1 MTEYNRRRIMT
12 RDGDF
17 DFGNRSRLGNAK
29 DDLNVS
35 IKYARKAL
43 NDLTHTEDDN
53 RATARKIREAIN
65 TLYEAK
71 DMVSD
76 DKGYQSKYGDSCDEC
91 RIVKRADSYL
101 VMKGNKVIAE
111 YEDLDRAKRNL
122 RMLKEGR
129 AHDGKRKC

>member
-1 MTEYNRRRIMT
+1 MIKYNKRIIA

-29 DDLNVS
+29 DDIDVS
-35 IKYARKAL
+35 IRYARKAL
-43 NDLTHTEDDN
+43 NDLTHTEN

-65 TLYEAK
+65 TLYEAR

-76 DKGYQSKYGDSCDEC
+76 DEGYQSKYGDSCDEC

-122 RMLKEGR
+122 RMLKEGYT
-129 AHDGKRKC
+129 HDGKRKC

>member
-1 MTEYNRRRIMT
+1 MIKYNKRIIA

-29 DDLNVS
+29 DDIDAS
-35 IKYARKAL
+35 IRYARKAL

-65 TLYEAK
+65 TLYEAR

-76 DKGYQSKYGDSCDEC
+76 DEGYQSKYGDSCDEC
-91 RIVKRADSYL
+91 RIVKRSNSYI

-111 YEDLDRAKRNL
+111 YGDLDLAKRFL
-122 RMLKEGR
+122 RMLKER
-129 AHDGKRKC
+129 RTHDGKRKC

>member
-1 MTEYNRRRIMT
+1 MIKYNKRIIA
-12 RDGDF
+12 RDEDF

-29 DDLNVS
+29 DDIDTS
-35 IKYARKAL
+35 IRYARKAL
-43 NDLTHTEDDN
+43 NDLIRTEDDN

-76 DKGYQSKYGDSCDEC
+76 DEGYQSRYGDSCDEC

-129 AHDGKRKC
+129 THDEKRKC